1 MSSPKVSVIVPV
13 HNAEKY
19 LEQCLNS
26 ILGQTLKDIEVICVN
41 DKSTDGSAA
50 ILDSYAANEPR
61 LRVLQSPGLGAGGAR
76 NIGLESAQ
84 GKYLSFL
91 DADDFFEPDMLE
103 SAVAKAE
110 EDQSDIVVYGSWLY
124 DTVRQ
129 ANRQA
134 KWMLNT
140 ECLPEGRPFAPSEI
154 ADCLFNVF
162 GNYTWNKLFRTSLV
176 REKGVLFQEISR
188 TNDLFFT
195 CTALT
200 QADLISVIDK
210 IFVHYR
216 IATQTSLQSTNDRD
230 PLSFLKAFDALHVF
244 LEFNDLLPQYEESF
258 DNPLVDAVCAH
269 IASVHTLDSVRLIR
283 GAAIGSVESKYG
295 ILSQQRGLI
304 HNQTQ
309 LEEYESLLSDDMTTF
324 LFKQTKSLRSQLE
337 DSYWYTDWCDWK
349 RWALENEA
357 NEHREQIEELRQD
370 LAERERELNDLKAT
384 FAVRARNKVL
394 AAKAHLSRQ

>member
-1 MSSPKVSVIVPV
+1 MSGPKVSVIVPV

-103 SAVAKAE
+103 SAVAKTE

-124 DTVRQ
+124 DTMRQ

-216 IATQTSLQSTNDRD
+216 VATQTSLQSTNDRD

-258 DNPLVDAVCAH
+258 DNHLVDAVCAN

-295 ILSQQRGLI
+295 ILSQKRGLI

-370 LAERERELNDLKAT
+370 LAERERELDDLKAT

>member
-124 DTVRQ
+124 DTMRQ

-176 REKGVLFQEISR
+176 RERGVLFQEISR

-216 IATQTSLQSTNDRD
+216 IATPTSLQSTNDRD

-258 DNPLVDAVCAH
+258 DNHLVDAVCAN

-295 ILSQQRGLI
+295 ILSQKRGLI

-370 LAERERELNDLKAT
+370 LAERERELDDLKAT

>member
-124 DTVRQ
+124 DTMRQ

-216 IATQTSLQSTNDRD
+216 VATQTSLQSTNDRD

-258 DNPLVDAVCAH
+258 DNHLVDAVCAN

-283 GAAIGSVESKYG
+283 GTAIGSVESKYG
-295 ILSQQRGLI
+295 ILSQKRGLI

-370 LAERERELNDLKAT
+370 LAERERELDDLKAT

>member
-124 DTVRQ
+124 DTMRQ

-258 DNPLVDAVCAH
+258 DNHLVDAVCAI

-295 ILSQQRGLI
+295 ILSQKRGLI

-370 LAERERELNDLKAT
+370 LAERERELDDLKAT

>member
-1 MSSPKVSVIVPV
+1 MSGPKVSVIVPV

-26 ILGQTLKDIEVICVN
+26 ILGQTLKDIEVICVD
-41 DKSTDGSAA
+41 DKSTDGSAV

-103 SAVAKAE
+103 SAVAKTE

-124 DTVRQ
+124 DTMRQ

-216 IATQTSLQSTNDRD
+216 VATQTSLQSTNDRD

-258 DNPLVDAVCAH
+258 DNHLVDAVCAN

-295 ILSQQRGLI
+295 ILSQKRGLI

-370 LAERERELNDLKAT
+370 LAERERELDDLKAT

>member
-124 DTVRQ
+124 DTMRQ

-216 IATQTSLQSTNDRD
+216 VATQTSLQSTNDRD

-258 DNPLVDAVCAH
+258 DNHLVDAVCAN

-295 ILSQQRGLI
+295 ILSQKRGLI

-370 LAERERELNDLKAT
+370 LAERERELDDLKAT

>member
-1 MSSPKVSVIVPV
+1 MSSPIVSVIVPV

-19 LEQCLNS
+19 LVQCLSS
-26 ILGQTLKDIEVICVN
+26 ILGQTLQDIEVICVDDN
-41 DKSTDGSAA
+41 SSDGSET
-50 ILDSYAANEPR
+50 ILEQFAKKDSR
-61 LRVLQSPGLGAGGAR
+61 LRVLRSPGLGAGGAR

-84 GKYLSFL
+84 GEYLSFL
-91 DADDFFEPDMLE
+91 DADDFFEVDMLE
-103 SAVAKAE
+103 SAVTKAE

-134 KWMLNT
+134 KWKLQT
-140 ECLPEGRPFAPSEI
+140 EGLPEGRPFAPSEI

-162 GNYTWNKLFRTSLV
+162 GNYTWNKLFRASLV
-176 REKGVLFQEISR
+176 REKGILFQEISR

-200 QADLISVIDK
+200 QANLISVIDK
-210 IFVHYR
+210 TFAHYR

-258 DNPLVDAVCAH
+258 DNHLVDAVCAN

-295 ILSQQRGLI
+295 ILRQKRGLI

-349 RWALENEA
+349 RWTLEVELETQRRQAKSLQQDLIARENEL
-357 NEHREQIEELRQD
+357 RE
-370 LAERERELNDLKAT
+370 LKAT

-394 AAKAHLSRQ
+394 AAKNRLRRQ

>member
-19 LEQCLNS
+19 LEQCLDS

-124 DTVRQ
+124 DTMRQ

-216 IATQTSLQSTNDRD
+216 VATQTSLQSTNDRD

-258 DNPLVDAVCAH
+258 DNHLVDAVCAN

-295 ILSQQRGLI
+295 ILSQKRGLI

-337 DSYWYTDWCDWK
+337 DSYWYADWCDWK

-357 NEHREQIEELRQD
+357 NKHREQIEELRQD
-370 LAERERELNDLKAT
+370 LAERERELDDLKAT

>member
-258 DNPLVDAVCAH
+258 DNHLVDAVCAN

-295 ILSQQRGLI
+295 ILSQKRGLI

>member
-124 DTVRQ
+124 DTMRQ

-216 IATQTSLQSTNDRD
+216 VATQTSLQSTNDRD

-258 DNPLVDAVCAH
+258 DNHLVDAVCAN

-295 ILSQQRGLI
+295 ILSQKRGLI

-370 LAERERELNDLKAT
+370 LAERERELDDLKAT

-394 AAKAHLSRQ
+394 AAKAHLSCQ

>member
-124 DTVRQ
+124 DTMRQ

-195 CTALT
+195 CTTLT

-216 IATQTSLQSTNDRD
+216 VATQTSLQSTNDRD

-258 DNPLVDAVCAH
+258 DNHLVDAVCAN

-295 ILSQQRGLI
+295 ILSQKRGLI

-337 DSYWYTDWCDWK
+337 DSYWYADWCDWK
-349 RWALENEA
+349 RWALENEV

-370 LAERERELNDLKAT
+370 LAERERELDDLKAT

>member
-124 DTVRQ
+124 DTMRQ

-216 IATQTSLQSTNDRD
+216 IATPTSLQSTNDRD

-258 DNPLVDAVCAH
+258 DNHLVDAVCAN

-295 ILSQQRGLI
+295 ILSQKRGLI

-370 LAERERELNDLKAT
+370 LAERERELDDLKAT

>member
-1 MSSPKVSVIVPV
+1 MSGPKVSVIVPV

-61 LRVLQSPGLGAGGAR
+61 LQVLQSPGLGAGAAR

-124 DTVRQ
+124 DTMRQ

-216 IATQTSLQSTNDRD
+216 VATQTSLQSTNDRD

-258 DNPLVDAVCAH
+258 DNHLVDAVCAN

-295 ILSQQRGLI
+295 ILSQKRGLI

-370 LAERERELNDLKAT
+370 LAERERELDDLKAT

>member
-124 DTVRQ
+124 DTMRQ

-134 KWMLNT
+134 KWLLNT

-258 DNPLVDAVCAH
+258 DNHLVDAVCAN

-295 ILSQQRGLI
+295 ILSQKRGLI

-370 LAERERELNDLKAT
+370 LAERERELDDLKAT

>member
-26 ILGQTLKDIEVICVN
+26 IIGQTLKDIEVICVD
-41 DKSTDGSAA
+41 DKSTDGSAV

-103 SAVAKAE
+103 SAVAKTE

-124 DTVRQ
+124 DTMRQ

-176 REKGVLFQEISR
+176 REKGIIFQEISR

-195 CTALT
+195 CRALT
-200 QADLISVIDK
+200 QASLISVIDRT
-210 IFVHYR
+210 FVHYR
-216 IATQTSLQSTNDRD
+216 VATKTSLQSTNDRD
-230 PLSFLKAFDALHVF
+230 PLSFLKAFDALHAY
-244 LEFNDLLPQYEESF
+244 LESNGLLPQYKESF
-258 DNPLVDAVCAH
+258 LNHLVDAVCAN
-269 IASVHTLDSVRLIR
+269 IASVRSLDSVELIR
-283 GAAIGSVESKYG
+283 DAAIDSVEPEYG
-295 ILSQQRGLI
+295 ILAQKRGLI
-304 HNQTQ
+304 RSQTQ
-309 LEEYESLLSDDMTTF
+309 LEEYESLLHDDMATF
-324 LFKQTKSLRSQLE
+324 LFKQTAVLRSQLE

-349 RWALENEA
+349 RWTLETEA
-357 NEHREQIEELRQD
+357 GKQREQIEELQQD
-370 LAERERELNDLKAT
+370 LSERTHELNELKAT
-384 FAVRARNKVL
+384 FVVRARNKI
-394 AAKAHLSRQ
+394 KAVKTHLGHF

>member
-124 DTVRQ
+124 DTMRQ

-216 IATQTSLQSTNDRD
+216 VATQTSLQSTNDRD

-258 DNPLVDAVCAH
+258 DNHLVDAVCAN

-295 ILSQQRGLI
+295 ILSQKRGLI

-370 LAERERELNDLKAT
+370 LAERERELDDLKAT
-384 FAVRARNKVL
+384 FTVRARNKVL

>member
-124 DTVRQ
+124 DTMRQ

-216 IATQTSLQSTNDRD
+216 VATQTSLQSTNDRD

-258 DNPLVDAVCAH
+258 DNHLVDAVCAN

-295 ILSQQRGLI
+295 ILSQKRGLI

-337 DSYWYTDWCDWK
+337 DSYWYADWCDWK
-349 RWALENEA
+349 RWALESEA

-370 LAERERELNDLKAT
+370 LAERERELDDLKTT

>member
-124 DTVRQ
+124 DTMRQ

-216 IATQTSLQSTNDRD
+216 VATQTSLQSTNDRD
-230 PLSFLKAFDALHVF
+230 PLSFLRAFDALHVF

-258 DNPLVDAVCAH
+258 DNHLVDAVCAN

-295 ILSQQRGLI
+295 ILSQKRGLI

-337 DSYWYTDWCDWK
+337 DSYWYADWCDWK

-357 NEHREQIEELRQD
+357 DEHREQIEELRQD
-370 LAERERELNDLKAT
+370 LAERERELDDLKAT

-394 AAKAHLSRQ
+394 ATKAHLSRQ

>member
-124 DTVRQ
+124 DTMRQ

-216 IATQTSLQSTNDRD
+216 VATQTSLQSTNDRD

-258 DNPLVDAVCAH
+258 DNHLVDAVCAN

-295 ILSQQRGLI
+295 ILSQKRGLI

-370 LAERERELNDLKAT
+370 LAERERKLDDLKAT

>member
-124 DTVRQ
+124 DTMRQ

-154 ADCLFNVF
+154 ADCLFSVF

-216 IATQTSLQSTNDRD
+216 VATQTSLQSTNDRD

-258 DNPLVDAVCAH
+258 DNHLVDAVCAN

-295 ILSQQRGLI
+295 ILSQKRGLI

-337 DSYWYTDWCDWK
+337 DSYWYADWCDWK
-349 RWALENEA
+349 RWTLENEV

-370 LAERERELNDLKAT
+370 LAERERELDDLKAT

-394 AAKAHLSRQ
+394 AAKTHLSRQ

>member
-1 MSSPKVSVIVPV
+1 MSGPKVSVIVPV

-124 DTVRQ
+124 DTMRQ

-258 DNPLVDAVCAH
+258 DNHLVDAVCAN

-295 ILSQQRGLI
+295 ILSQKRGLI

-370 LAERERELNDLKAT
+370 LAERERELDDLKAT

>member
-1 MSSPKVSVIVPV
+1 MSSPIVSVIVPV

-19 LEQCLNS
+19 LVQCLSS
-26 ILGQTLKDIEVICVN
+26 ILGQTLQDIEIICVDDN
-41 DKSTDGSAA
+41 SSDGSET
-50 ILDSYAANEPR
+50 ILEQFAKEDSR
-61 LRVLQSPGLGAGGAR
+61 LRVLRSPGLGAGGAR
-76 NIGLESAQ
+76 NIGLASAQ
-84 GKYLSFL
+84 GEYLSFL

-134 KWMLNT
+134 KWTLKT

-176 REKGVLFQEISR
+176 REKGILFQEISR

-200 QADLISVIDK
+200 QANLISVIDK
-210 IFVHYR
+210 TFAHYR

-244 LEFNDLLPQYEESF
+244 LEFNDLLPQYEGSF
-258 DNPLVDAVCAH
+258 DNHLVDAVCAN
-269 IASVHTLDSVRLIR
+269 IASVHTLGSVRLIR

-295 ILSQQRGLI
+295 ILSQKRGLI

-349 RWALENEA
+349 RWTLETETGKQ
-357 NEHREQIEELRQD
+357 REQIEGLQQD
-370 LAERERELNDLKAT
+370 LSERTHELNELKAT
-384 FAVRARNKVL
+384 FVVRARNKI
-394 AAKAHLSRQ
+394 KAMKTHLGHF

>member
-124 DTVRQ
+124 DTMRQ

-176 REKGVLFQEISR
+176 RERGVLFQEISR

-216 IATQTSLQSTNDRD
+216 IATPTSLQSTNDRD

-258 DNPLVDAVCAH
+258 DNHLVDAVCAN

-295 ILSQQRGLI
+295 ILSQKRGLI

-337 DSYWYTDWCDWK
+337 DSYWYADWCDWK
-349 RWALENEA
+349 RWTLENEV

-370 LAERERELNDLKAT
+370 LAERERELDDLKAT

-394 AAKAHLSRQ
+394 AAKTHLSRQ